1 MQTKTTTTYFIL
13 TRTTKIKKTIT
24 SADKDM
30 EKLQYEIMQPLW
42 KSLAVPLKVKQ
53 S

>member
-1 MQTKTTTTYFIL
+1 MQIKTTTTYFIL
-13 TRTTKIKKTIT
+13 TRTAEIRKTIT
-24 SADKDM
+24 TADKDM
-30 EKLQYEIMQPLW
+30 EKLQEEIMQPLW